1 MLAALPET
9 FTAEGLLLPGDYPLT
24 LEQLSSSMLVQGA
37 PDRAMTWDTDWRRQL
52 VGNLGVLLNQLWQVG
67 VSEVFIDG
75 SFVEDKD
82 HPNDIDGYFVCE
94 LSRLASGEL
103 ERSLAPSRPVQMLDL
118 GSRPA
123 PPVPWLPQEAAP
135 HVARASRRAV
145 PALRPALRPP

>member
-1 MLAALPET
+1 MLSALPET

-37 PDRAMTWDTDWRRQL
+37 SDRATTWDSDWRRQL
-52 VGNLGVLLNQLWQVG
+52 VGNLGVLVNQLWQAG

-103 ERSLAPSRPVQMLDL
+103 EKSLNLLDPCKCWTSDPAQRRPFLGYPSPDNSRGPRL
-118 GSRPA
+118 G
-123 PPVPWLPQEAAP
+123 
-135 HVARASRRAV
+135 
-145 PALRPALRPP
+145 ALGG